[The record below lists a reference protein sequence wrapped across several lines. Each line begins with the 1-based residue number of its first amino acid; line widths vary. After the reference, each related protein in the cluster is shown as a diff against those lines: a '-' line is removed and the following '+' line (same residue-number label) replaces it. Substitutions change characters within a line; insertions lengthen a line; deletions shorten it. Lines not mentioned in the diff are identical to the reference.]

1 MPERPPLV
9 HVRGRLDAVAVVLDL
24 PAEPLAALLPEG
36 LEILPQSVLPD
47 ARHPLVLL
55 LGEQSAVGP
64 NLLPLGMRYREL
76 VLALPFV
83 AQRDGPP
90 GPFCYLPVL
99 LLDRRLPTLLG
110 RWLYG
115 FAKRRVAW
123 TGFEDGCALARLED
137 GASLLSARYE
147 ATGPRERAGELA
159 DFARVRCLFEQPL
172 ISRARRGRFR
182 RARFD
187 FALDQ
192 ATVQPMTAEV
202 VFHQSIRPGM
212 PLGPG
217 PIRAPGPGGP
227 AAFRIETAWTLTRAG
242 PAAEHRPD

>member
-36 LEILPQSVLPD
+36 LEILPQSVLPEP
-47 ARHPLVLL
+47 RHPLVLL
-55 LGEQSAVGP
+55 FGEQSAVGP
-64 NLLPLGMRYREL
+64 NLLPLRMRYREL

-83 AQRDGPP
+83 GQRDGPP

-123 TGFEDGCALARLED
+123 ASSEDGCAIGRLED
-137 GASLLSARYE
+137 GASLLSARY
-147 ATGPRERAGELA
+147 AAIGPRVRAGELA

-172 ISRARRGRFR
+172 ISSTRSGRFR
-182 RARFD
+182 HARFD
-187 FALDQ
+187 FALAQ
-192 ATVQPMTAEV
+192 ASVQPMTAEI
-202 VFHQSIRPGM
+202 VFHRSIRPGM

-217 PIRAPGPGGP
+217 PVRAPGPGGP
-227 AAFRIETAWTLTRAG
+227 AAFRIETTWTLTRAG
-242 PAAEHRPD
+242 PAAERKSD